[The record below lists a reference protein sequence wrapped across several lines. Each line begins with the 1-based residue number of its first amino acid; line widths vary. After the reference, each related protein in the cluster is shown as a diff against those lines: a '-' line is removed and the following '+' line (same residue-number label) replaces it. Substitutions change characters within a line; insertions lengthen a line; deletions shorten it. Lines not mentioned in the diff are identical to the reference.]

1 MADDIID
8 KLSRPAKECWDC
20 VEWFCDHGVRRPCD
34 CHDWDDIH
42 ADAKAEIERL
52 RQEIAKLR
60 YIQSFNNVDIKVYG
74 SHMRQLKPLL
84 DEVLEALDDFRCD
97 CAWEQ
102 NHEDLTE
109 RVAEIRKSWWPQV

>member
-8 KLSRPAKECWDC
+8 KLSRDTCLCWGC
-20 VEWFCDHGVRRPCD
+20 AEWGCDDPCDCD
-34 CHDWDDIH
+34 CHDWVGIH
-42 ADAKAEIERL
+42 AAAKAEIQGL
-52 RQEIAKLR
+52 REEVAKLR